1 LLSERSVSDFI
12 KLNAL
17 PGLGLVAYT
26 AYYGFTNATPPW
38 YGALAVYVVLLGAQ
52 YAYRRQR
59 IKQSLV
65 DTLERNMKSFETVG
79 DTFRSLCHRFEN
91 NPLDWFQKYVDDSH
105 DLIVGGWL
113 DLLKRAVRSRKDEA
127 EEYQIRSWT
136 NEFLRIV
143 RHYRTTVIQA
153 FIDRANAAKLVNKGT
168 KNDFSD
174 FKMQYNSLVDEI
186 NQLVKDINSRLAR
199 EKPLQAS
206 DRISVELEIQ
216 EIQ

>member
-1 LLSERSVSDFI
+1 MLSERSVSDFI

-52 YAYRRQR
+52 YIYRRQR
-59 IKQSLV
+59 IKESMV
-65 DTLERNMKSFETVG
+65 DTLERNISSFQTIG
-79 DTFRSLCHRFEN
+79 DSFRSSCHRFEI

-105 DLIVGGWL
+105 DLIVGSWL
-113 DLLKRAVRSRKDEA
+113 VFLKKVVESRKDEA
-127 EEYQIRSWT
+127 TELRIASWT
-136 NEFLRIV
+136 DEFLRIV
-143 RHYRTTVIQA
+143 HQYRTTVIQA
-153 FIDRANAAKLVNKGT
+153 FIDRANATKLVNKGT

-174 FKMQYNSLVDEI
+174 FKMRYNSLVDET
-186 NQLVKDINSRLAR
+186 NQLVKDLNSRLAR